1 MNHSFSKTPSANIP
15 RSIFDRSNMH
25 SLSMSSGYL
34 FPILTDEVLPGDT
47 VKMSISSFIRLNVP
61 LIAPTM
67 DTLFVD
73 VQAWFVPNRLVWSK
87 WKNFMGEQIEPGVF
101 REYITPRVVRSN
113 NPDSYNK
120 VRAGSLYNYFGVG
133 ADVLMQDASDTETLS
148 DGWLNALYGR
158 AYQLIWDEWYRDE
171 NLQERSLK
179 TIGDEDQTLDDFAL
193 LPRGKRHDYFTASLP
208 FPQKGP
214 GVELPLGQSAA
225 LAGTLTI
232 PANTSNIVA
241 MAGSGSNGNPTTTDW
256 VVYRQDNDPDQ
267 GYYGYAYSG
276 PTPVITN
283 LGSSTTFNIVN
294 PSQTISAE
302 STGLSVNLTEATAVT
317 INRLRQA
324 VALQHFFERDAQGTR
339 YVEFI
344 RAHFGVI
351 APDASLQ
358 RPEYLGGFSFP
369 MRTSPV
375 AQTAPSTNGAVG
387 DLSAF
392 VSAGN
397 TSKAFTKSFSEHGIL
412 MVLAS
417 IRSNLTYF
425 QGIPRHLTR
434 NTRTS
439 YYTPEFAH
447 LGEQAVLNREI
458 YAYNGEQTIPSDF
471 ETSMA
476 WNSGVFGYQEAWAEL
491 RYKPSQ
497 ISGILA
503 PGVTTF
509 LPAGLSNPNDTNA
522 VGDLGYW
529 TYAQKLQYPRLN
541 ADFIKENPD
550 IERALSISENMIGHA
565 FAAQFYFNSI
575 WTRALPVY
583 STPGLKRL

>member
-1 MNHSFSKTPSANIP
+1 
-15 RSIFDRSNMH
+15 
-25 SLSMSSGYL
+25 MSSGYL

-87 WKNFMGEQIEPGVF
+87 WKNFMGEQVEPGVF
-101 REYITPRVVRSN
+101 REYITPRVVRSSN
-113 NPDSYNK
+113 DPDSYNK

-133 ADVLMQDASDTETLS
+133 ADVLMQGAADAETLS

-214 GVELPLGQSAA
+214 GVELPLGDSAVVTGILPTQTITRGTVSA
-225 LAGTLTI
+225 LTGNYLTSFPNPESIDPSVPDNTLYDGKTNF
-232 PANTSNIVA
+232 PLTQQVTVNTQKA
-241 MAGSGSNGNPTTTDW
+241 L
-256 VVYRQDNDPDQ
+256 
-267 GYYGYAYSG
+267 
-276 PTPVITN
+276 N
-283 LGSSTTFNIVN
+283 LGNFGNLATNASALFTDSTEIT
-294 PSQTISAE
+294 AE
-302 STGLSVNLTEATAVT
+302 TSKLYAQLTDATAVT
-317 INRLRQA
+317 VNKLRQA

-375 AQTAPSTNGAVG
+375 AQTAPSNNGAVG

-397 TSKAFTKSFSEHGIL
+397 SSKAFTKSFSEHGIL

-458 YAYNGEQTIPSDF
+458 YAYNGEQTVPSDF
-471 ETSMA
+471 ESFMA

-509 LPAGLSNPNDTNA
+509 LPAGLSSPNDTNTI
-522 VGDLGYW
+522 GDLGYW

-541 ADFIKENPD
+541 ADFIKESPD
-550 IERALSISENMIGHA
+550 IERALSISENTIGHA

>member
-1 MNHSFSKTPSANIP
+1 MNHSFAKTPSANIP
-15 RSIFDRSNMH
+15 RSIFDRSNLH
-25 SLSMSSGYL
+25 TLSMSAGYL
-34 FPILTDEVLPGDT
+34 FPILTDEILPGDT
-47 VKMSISSFIRLNVP
+47 VKMNISSFIRLNVP

-87 WKNFMGEQIEPGVF
+87 WKNFMGEQIEPGVY
-101 REYITPRVVRSN
+101 REYITPRVVASS
-113 NPDSYNK
+113 DSDENY

-133 ADVLMQDASDTETLS
+133 ANVVMQSGIDENTLK

-171 NLQERSLK
+171 NLQERTLK
-179 TIGDEDQTLDDFAL
+179 TIGDEDQVLSDFAL

-208 FPQKGP
+208 YPQKGP
-214 GVELPLGQSAA
+214 GVELPLGDSAA
-225 LAGTLTI
+225 VVGTGFGIGFTDGLNELNMTTGNAGGAT
-232 PANTSNIVA
+232 PNSAF
-241 MAGSGSNGNPTTTDW
+241 GSFINSTNNAVGS
-256 VVYRQDNDPDQ
+256 
-267 GYYGYAYSG
+267 ALSS
-276 PTPVITN
+276 PVI
-283 LGSSTTFNIVN
+283 G
-294 PSQTISAE
+294 AE
-302 STGLSVNLTEATAVT
+302 NKVIGLSTNPENSGLRAVLTDATAIT
-317 INRLRQA
+317 INKLRQA
-324 VALQHFFERDAQGTR
+324 VALQHFFERDSQGTR

-375 AQTAPSTNGAVG
+375 AQTAPSDNGAVG

-397 TSKAFTKSFSEHGIL
+397 SSKAFTKSFTEHGVL
-412 MVLAS
+412 MILAS

-458 YAYNGEQTIPSDF
+458 YAYTDEDTPLPSDF
-471 ETSMA
+471 ESGSE

-503 PGVTTF
+503 PNATSF
-509 LPAGLSNPNDTNA
+509 LPAGKTNPSDKIDIGA
-522 VGDLGYW
+522 LGFW
-529 TYAQKLQYPRLN
+529 TYAQTLKYPRLN
-541 ADFIKENPD
+541 AQFIQENPD
-550 IERALSISENMIGHA
+550 LERSLSIKEEEFGHA
-565 FAAQFYFNSI
+565 FSAQFYFNSI